1 MGRWQEGRTWLSS
14 LSRCTAI
21 YNFSVSEPTATTTF
35 VVPAEAAGQRLDYW
49 LATHLPEIS
58 RVRVRQLIEQEKVQ
72 IHPGHPKA
80 SLRLRGGEQI
90 IITGQVELPPL
101 RAFPE
106 NIPLDVVYEDEHIAV
121 INKAAGMSVHAG
133 SGKGE
138 SGGKGTLVNALLHRF
153 GRLSQ
158 SGGELRPGIVHRLDK
173 NTSGLLIVA
182 KTDIAHRKLAQQFL
196 RREVKKTYLALVH
209 GWMPE
214 SQGTINSPISR
225 DLFRRE
231 RMTTRRVQGRTAVT
245 HWKILKKLKGPFGK
259 FSLLEVKIETG
270 RTHQIR
276 VHLASVG
283 HPVVGDVL
291 YGAPAVLRG
300 YGGTPEKAASLDRH
314 FLHASGLQF
323 EHPIKHKPVELE
335 QPLPEELDKFL
346 GNLGHEGSQRT

>member
-1 MGRWQEGRTWLSS
+1 VSHSEEVK
-14 LSRCTAI
+14 
-21 YNFSVSEPTATTTF
+21 NFI
-35 VVPAEAAGQRLDYW
+35 VPSEAAGQRLDHW
-49 LATHLPEIS
+49 LASQLPEIS
-58 RVRVRQLIEQEKVQ
+58 RMRVRQLIEQEKVE
-72 IHPGHPKA
+72 IYPGKA
-80 SLRLRGGEQI
+80 KTSLRLHGGERVT
-90 IITGQVELPPL
+90 ITGQVALPPL

-138 SGGKGTLVNALLHRF
+138 SGGKGTLVNALLHRL
-153 GRLSQ
+153 GKLSQ

-173 NTSGLLIVA
+173 NTSGLLVVA
-182 KTDIAHRKLAQQFL
+182 KTDSAHRKLAQQFL

-209 GWMPE
+209 GWMPQ
-214 SQGTINSPISR
+214 SRGTINSPISR
-225 DLFRRE
+225 DLLRRE
-231 RMTTRRVQGRTAVT
+231 RMTTRRREGRSAVT
-245 HWKILKKLKGPFGK
+245 HWKTAKKLQGNFGK
-259 FSLLEVKIETG
+259 FSLLEVRIETG

-276 VHLASVG
+276 VHLASAG

-300 YGGTPEKAASLDRH
+300 YGGTPEQAASLDRH

-323 EHPIKHKPVELE
+323 EHPITHKPVELE

-346 GNLGHEGSQRT
+346 GNLGA

>member
-1 MGRWQEGRTWLSS
+1 
-14 LSRCTAI
+14 
-21 YNFSVSEPTATTTF
+21 VSEPTATTTF

-323 EHPIKHKPVELE
+323 EHPINHKPVELE

-346 GNLGHEGSQRT
+346 GNLGA

>member
-1 MGRWQEGRTWLSS
+1 
-14 LSRCTAI
+14 
-21 YNFSVSEPTATTTF
+21 VSHSEEVKVLA
-35 VVPAEAAGQRLDYW
+35 VPPEAAGQRLDHW
-49 LATHLPEIS
+49 LATQLPEIS
-58 RVRVRQLIEQEKVQ
+58 RVRVRQLIEQKKVR
-72 IHPGHPKA
+72 IDSGNPKA

-90 IITGQVELPPL
+90 TITGRVELPPL

-106 NIPLDVVYEDEHIAV
+106 DIPLEVVYEDEHIAV

-138 SGGKGTLVNALLHRF
+138 SGSKGTLVNALLHRF
-153 GRLSQ
+153 GSLSQ
-158 SGGELRPGIVHRLDK
+158 GSGELRPGIVHRLDK

-182 KTDIAHRKLAQQFL
+182 KTDAAHRKLAQQFL

-214 SQGTINSPISR
+214 PEGTINSPISR
-225 DLFRRE
+225 DLLRRE
-231 RMTTRRVQGRTAVT
+231 RMTTRRREGRMAVT
-245 HWKILKKLKGPFGK
+245 HWKVLRKLESSFGK
-259 FSLLEVKIETG
+259 LSLLAVRIETG

-276 VHLASVG
+276 VHLASLG

-291 YGAPAVLRG
+291 YGAPPVLRG
-300 YGGTPEKAASLDRH
+300 YGGTSEKAASLDRH

-323 EHPIKHKPVELE
+323 EHPITQKPVELE

-346 GNLGHEGSQRT
+346 GNLGA